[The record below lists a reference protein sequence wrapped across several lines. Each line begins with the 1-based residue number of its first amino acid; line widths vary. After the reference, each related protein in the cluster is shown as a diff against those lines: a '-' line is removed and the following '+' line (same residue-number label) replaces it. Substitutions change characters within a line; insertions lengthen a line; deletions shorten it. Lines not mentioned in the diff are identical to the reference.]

1 MQSLALRA
9 SHFSLHFSQ
18 KYCEKR
24 KIDYANNFL
33 QGLAFLRKKHNFKL
47 TLVRKKS
54 TLIYLILAL
63 QQFCSNK
70 TLQGNF
76 LWGIKLDII
85 HFSLNISEGADEK
98 ICQIIKSLFSLS
110 SFPSF
115 LRP

>member
-33 QGLAFLRKKHNFKL
+33 QGLAFLRKKAQFQINTCK
-47 TLVRKKS
+47 KKS

-63 QQFCSNK
+63 QEFCSNK

-85 HFSLNISEGADEK
+85 HFSLNISKGADEK
-98 ICQIIKSLFSLS
+98 IC
-110 SFPSF
+110 
-115 LRP
+115 

>member
-47 TLVRKKS
+47 TLVRK
-54 TLIYLILAL
+54 
-63 QQFCSNK
+63 
-70 TLQGNF
+70 
-76 LWGIKLDII
+76 I
-85 HFSLNISEGADEK
+85 HPNLPDFGPPGVL
-98 ICQIIKSLFSLS
+98 
-110 SFPSF
+110 
-115 LRP
+115 